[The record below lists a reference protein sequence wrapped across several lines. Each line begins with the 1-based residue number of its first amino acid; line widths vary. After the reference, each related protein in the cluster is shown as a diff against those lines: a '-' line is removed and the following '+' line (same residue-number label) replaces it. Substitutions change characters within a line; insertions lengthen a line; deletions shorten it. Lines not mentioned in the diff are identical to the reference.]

1 MAGKESAQVQVP
13 VTNYLV
19 PIRATGITGGTAQV
33 PPCRAASRAASQ
45 VRGALRPGN
54 TDHFRGRSPSPGQ
67 GVALAS
73 PRRPRKRPRSNAA
86 LQHVLTAQLIDSA
99 GKTGNCAQMPLELRV
114 HHCDAAS
121 GAW

>member
-54 TDHFRGRSPSPGQ
+54 TDHFRGE
-67 GVALAS
+67 VAVARAGCGARIT
-73 PRRPRKRPRSNAA
+73 PA
-86 LQHVLTAQLIDSA
+86 TAQ
-99 GKTGNCAQMPLELRV
+99 
-114 HHCDAAS
+114 AAPQQCS
-121 GAW
+121 VTTCLNGSTH